1 MKKVA
6 TAILLSYSALAIGAE
21 SLTVYGH
28 GANRQAALEDA
39 FRTVSQNV
47 CGVDVLDD
55 REHFNNKTV
64 HDKTLVY
71 SSCRVK
77 NYRVIKDEL
86 ESNHRL
92 LVNVTVENTSHSGRL
107 YSHPSN
113 KTVFD
118 SENVSNRIQSYKQ
131 EKEKGDNL
139 IREIFRDYPYRA
151 FNLDGN
157 LRPYVTDDAYRNF
170 YLVVPYKVT
179 WNYNFIKSMEDT
191 FSTIGNKNSGLA
203 HIQISAKNP
212 KNFILG
218 SNNYYYLDD
227 MARLDLIKD
236 QMSGLNELR
245 LQVNARNTKGNRIL
259 SLCYSP
265 EYKQGGIFYSIGVAR
280 ELSIFGND
288 VNRGEIK
295 IKLSIPAEVIY
306 DISLDVVAER
316 DCKLYAS
323 PL

>member
-6 TAILLSYSALAIGAE
+6 TAILLSYSALASGAE

-28 GANRQAALEDA
+28 GATRQAALEDA

-55 REHFNNKTV
+55 REHFNNKNI

-77 NYRVIKDEL
+77 NYRIVKDEIH
-86 ESNHRL
+86 SNHRV

-113 KTVFD
+113 KNVFNSD
-118 SENVSNRIQSYKQ
+118 HVGNQIQSYRE
-131 EKEKGDNL
+131 EKLKGDEL
-139 IREIFRDYPYRA
+139 INEVFRDYPHRA
-151 FNLDGN
+151 FNLDSG
-157 LRPYVTDDAYRNF
+157 LRPYVTDDPYRNL
-170 YLVVPYKVT
+170 YLVVPYKIT
-179 WNYNFIKSMEDT
+179 WNYNFIRAMEDT
-191 FSTIGNKNSGLA
+191 FSTIGNKKSGA
-203 HIQISAKNP
+203 GYIQVTAKNP

-218 SNNYYYLDD
+218 STNFYYLNDL
-227 MARLDLIKD
+227 ARLDLIKD
-236 QMSGLNELR
+236 HMSGPNELR
-245 LQVNARNTKGNRIL
+245 LKLNARNTKGNPVLNI
-259 SLCYSP
+259 CYSP
-265 EYKQGGIFYSIGVAR
+265 EYKQGGIFYSVGIDR
-280 ELSIFGND
+280 QLTIFGND
-288 VNRGEIK
+288 SNRGEIRV
-295 IKLSIPAEVIY
+295 KLTIPAEVIY
-306 DISLDVVAER
+306 DISLDVVAEK